1 MNNFKVDSHVSRALI
16 NFVERYSSKPLTE
29 EEISNFLSEK
39 IQESKIFISLKRGLI
54 TKQEAVNFIVGHVF
68 TEYAKEASI
77 DINDNPNLEILNG
90 TILKF
95 VDEQLG

>member
-39 IQESKIFISLKRGLI
+39 NSR
-54 TKQEAVNFIVGHVF
+54 KQDFYF
-68 TEYAKEASI
+68 S
-77 DINDNPNLEILNG
+77 
-90 TILKF
+90 
-95 VDEQLG
+95 